1 MDAVFPIAQREG
13 DAYYTLSDF
22 TKLFAQ
28 AKSGRYLIGQGY
40 GWHSGVHLTSK
51 MLPWGKGLRPIQA
64 MLDGKIVAFRIN
76 PDYLTSTYQEQE
88 FKYSNNFVLIE
99 HEAVN
104 PEDSE
109 DVFKFYTLYMHLAPP
124 SDIGANSSI
133 NTRYRLQERRNVRIF
148 EHSDV
153 PTNSSVKV
161 KKRSM
166 SKGTL
171 LEYLYAEE
179 KETHPYQIGKNTY
192 KMIKCRVVENG
203 ESASGSEK
211 ALLNKIVWFAS
222 GLNSDF
228 DILEDSSAVLSEP
241 VSEPKWMSDNAAM
254 IRDGSVVYLLPIL
267 FREGIKVSAGE
278 DIGYMGLHEYSND
291 AIGTKKDD
299 NRVHIEMFSFE
310 EPPEFFKKQ
319 ISPKNAEENPL
330 VVLDGSDSSGA
341 VDMSNSFIQQLLESV
356 TEDQV
361 TDFSSFTARDAK
373 VYLDGKRKHFERFI
387 VKHPTDWHTE
397 SSQSLYESIHQTAKE
412 ALDIKCSA
420 GFVTEEDYRNSP
432 WRDQVMDS
440 FDLFSQFELE
450 RADKFSWMQDLQG
463 DLQLG
468 DDKSLWH
475 YWPFTPHSYGFSIDI
490 EYFIT
495 QYKLRFPKLRQ
506 PFIFGSRSEG
516 NLRNLLKVINEY
528 YSESSNEYKFDV
540 RKVAYML
547 ATAQHEAY
555 HFLSGEYF
563 SLKPEIG
570 SKDYFNKYDPVL
582 ADTAEYRERAKL
594 NGNLKEG
601 DGFKYR
607 GRGYVHLTWK
617 NNYQRA
623 KDKFGIDFVNS
634 PDLAMTLHNSFMIM
648 LWGMEEG
655 IFTGKSLDDY
665 IGKNTDYI
673 NSRKIINGSDQADLI
688 ASYAKEFESILG
700 DSI

>member
-13 DAYYTLSDF
+13 DAYHTLSDF
-22 TKLFAQ
+22 TKLFDQ

-64 MLDGKIVAFRIN
+64 MLDGKIVAFRIHS
-76 PDYLTSTYQEQE
+76 DYQVATYQDQE
-88 FKYSNNFVLIE
+88 FKYSNNFILIE
-99 HEAVN
+99 HEALN
-104 PEDSE
+104 REDSE

-133 NTRYRLQERRNVRIF
+133 TTRYRLQEARNVRTF
-148 EHSDV
+148 KHSDV
-153 PTNSSVKV
+153 PTNSGE
-161 KKRSM
+161 KKQSM

-203 ESASGSEK
+203 ESPSGGEK
-211 ALLNKIVWFAS
+211 AMLNKIVWFAS

-241 VSEPKWMSDNAAM
+241 VSEPQWMSDNAAM
-254 IRDGSVVYLLPIL
+254 IRDGSVVSLLPLL

-319 ISPKNAEENPL
+319 ISPKNAEQNPL
-330 VVLDGSDSSGA
+330 VVLDGANSTGA
-341 VDMSNSFIQQLLESV
+341 VDMSNSFIKQLLESV

-420 GFVTEEDYRNSP
+420 GFVTEEDYLNSP

-468 DDKSLWH
+468 SDKSLWH
-475 YWPFTPHSYGFSIDI
+475 YWPFSLFKLSPKLVVQLGKTSEIYESGGRGPGVISSGRGDHGGKSYGVYQLS
-490 EYFIT
+490 
-495 QYKLRFPKLRQ
+495 
-506 PFIFGSRSEG
+506 S
-516 NLRNLLKVINEY
+516 NLKVVHRFVKNSKYRDHFGELTVG
-528 YSESSNEYKFDV
+528 SDAFDETWKRIANSDAV
-540 RKVAYML
+540 GFRN
-547 ATAQHEAY
+547 AQHEFIKET
-555 HFLSGEYF
+555 HFDPLYNKLISEGIIKNTNEAAILDMIWSTSVQFGARTSLISRAVGKRTELS
-563 SLKPEIG
+563 SREIIELVQNY
-570 SKDYFNKYDPVL
+570 KHDKTHL
-582 ADTAEYRERAKL
+582 L
-594 NGNLKEG
+594 
-601 DGFKYR
+601 FKSSP
-607 GRGYVHLTWK
+607 TWWGGLR
-617 NNYQRA
+617 QRA
-623 KDKFGIDFVNS
+623 LSEKIKL
-634 PDLAMTLHNSFMIM
+634 LALLDQNAII
-648 LWGMEEG
+648 EE
-655 IFTGKSLDDY
+655 
-665 IGKNTDYI
+665 N
-673 NSRKIINGSDQADLI
+673 
-688 ASYAKEFESILG
+688 
-700 DSI
+700 